1 MGGSKMRKVLT
12 VAVFLG
18 LFMGAIFVDEIRAA
32 EQYPVKPVEWIVAVE
47 AGADG
52 DQINRPVVK
61 NLSEILGQPVIIVN
75 KPGGGSTAGYRE
87 LLNAKP
93 DGYTVGWG
101 SSTLVGIKLQGIAPF
116 DDRNFTLLG
125 NYGSY
130 IAVLVASTSTKR
142 PFKTVQEFISFSKA
156 NPGEVTMA
164 TAWTGGGWWVAA
176 QAFLTKTGLKINAIP
191 ITGSGAMGVA
201 QTAGGHMDVCIV
213 GLGAAK
219 SLIEGGQL
227 RLLATLGEERLWP
240 PYDKVPTMKEL
251 GYDMSY
257 ESPNFAMG
265 PANLPPAIVD
275 RLVPAVKKA
284 VDTPEYKKYCA
295 DRAFRWNYLPPDK
308 MRAKLDDQRM
318 MMRDIFS
325 KAGVL
330 KESK

>member
-1 MGGSKMRKVLT
+1 MITG
-12 VAVFLG
+12 FLG
-18 LFMGAIFVDEIRAA
+18 LFIGAILADEVRAA
-32 EQYPVKPVEWIVAVE
+32 GQYPVKPIEFIVSVE

-75 KPGGGSTAGYRE
+75 KPGGGSTYGYRE

-93 DGYTVGWG
+93 DGYTIGWG
-101 SSTLVGIKLQGIAPF
+101 SAVAVGIKLLGIAPF

-130 IAVLVASTSTKR
+130 IPVIVASTATKR
-142 PFKTVQEFISFSKA
+142 PFTTIQELIAFSKA

-164 TAWTGGGWWVAA
+164 TAWTGGGWWIAA
-176 QAFLTKTGLKINAIP
+176 QAFLSRTGLKINAIP

-213 GLGAAK
+213 ALGAAK

-227 RLLATLGEERLWP
+227 RLLATLGEHRLWP
-240 PYDKVPTMKEL
+240 PYDKVPTIKEL

-265 PANLPPAIVD
+265 PPNLPPAVRDI
-275 RLVPAVKKA
+275 LVPAIKKA
-284 VDTPEYKKYCA
+284 VDTPEYKKYCLE
-295 DRAFRWNYLPPDK
+295 RAFRWNYLPPDQ
-308 MRAKLDDQRM
+308 MVGMLDRQREIV
-318 MMRDIFS
+318 RDIFA

>member
-1 MGGSKMRKVLT
+1 
-12 VAVFLG
+12 
-18 LFMGAIFVDEIRAA
+18 
-32 EQYPVKPVEWIVAVE
+32 
-47 AGADG
+47 
-52 DQINRPVVK
+52 
-61 NLSEILGQPVIIVN
+61 VN
-75 KPGGGSTAGYRE
+75 KPGGGSTHGYRE

-101 SSTLVGIKLQGIAPF
+101 SSTLVGIKLLGVAPF
-116 DDRNFTLLG
+116 DDKNFTLLG

-130 IAVLVASTSTKR
+130 IPVLVASTATKR
-142 PFKTVQEFISFSKA
+142 PFKTIQELISFTKA

-176 QAFLTKTGLKINAIP
+176 QAFLSRTGLKINAIP

-201 QTAGGHMDVCIV
+201 QTAGGHMDLCIV

-219 SLIEGGQL
+219 SMIEGGQL

-240 PYDKVPTMKEL
+240 PYDKVPTIKEL

-265 PANLPPAIVD
+265 PANLPPAILD

-284 VDTPEYKKYCA
+284 VDTPEYKKYCS
-295 DRAFRWNYLPPDK
+295 DRAFRWNYLPPDQ
-308 MRAKLDDQRM
+308 MIGMLDKQRVT
-318 MMRDIFS
+318 MRDIFS

>member
-1 MGGSKMRKVLT
+1 MRRKLMMAGLLVLLIG
-12 VAVFLG
+12 VGFSEVIG
-18 LFMGAIFVDEIRAA
+18 AA
-32 EQYPVKPVEWIVAVE
+32 EQYPVKPIEFIVSVE

-52 DQINRPVVK
+52 DQISRPVVK

-75 KPGGGSTAGYRE
+75 KPGGGSTFGYRE
-87 LLNAKP
+87 LLNAKR
-93 DGYTVGWG
+93 DGYTIGWG
-101 SSTLVGIKLQGIAPF
+101 SSTLVGIKMLGVAPF
-116 DDRNFTLLG
+116 DDKNFTLLG

-130 IAVLVASTSTKR
+130 IPVLVASTSTKR
-142 PFKTVQEFISFSKA
+142 PFKTIQELISFSKA

-176 QAFLTKTGLKINAIP
+176 QAFLSGTGLSINAIP

-213 GLGAAK
+213 ALGAAK
-219 SLIEGGQL
+219 SMLDGGQL

-240 PYDKVPTMKEL
+240 PYDKVPTVKEL
-251 GYDMSY
+251 GYDVVY

-265 PANLPPAIVD
+265 PANLPPAILD

-284 VDTPEYKKYCA
+284 VDTPEYKKYCS
-295 DRAFRWNYLPPDK
+295 DRAFRWNYVPPDQ
-308 MRAKLDDQRM
+308 MIGMLDKTRV

>member
-1 MGGSKMRKVLT
+1 MRRGLMIT
-12 VAVFLG
+12 GFLG
-18 LFMGAIFVDEIRAA
+18 LFIGAIFAENIGAA
-32 EQYPVKPVEWIVAVE
+32 GQYPVKPIEFIVSVE

-75 KPGGGSTAGYRE
+75 KPGGGSTYGYRE

-93 DGYTVGWG
+93 DGYTIGWG
-101 SSTLVGIKLQGIAPF
+101 SAVAVGIKLLGIAPF

-125 NYGSY
+125 NYGAY
-130 IAVLVASTSTKR
+130 IPVIVASTATKR
-142 PFKTVQEFISFSKA
+142 PFKTIQELISFSKA

-164 TAWTGGGWWVAA
+164 TAWTGGGWWIAA
-176 QAFLTKTGLKINAIP
+176 QAFLSRTGLKINAIP

-213 GLGAAK
+213 ALGAAK

-227 RLLATLGEERLWP
+227 RLLATLGEQRLWP
-240 PYDKVPTMKEL
+240 PYDKVPTIKEL

-265 PANLPPAIVD
+265 PPNLPPAIRD
-275 RLVPAVKKA
+275 KLVPAIKKA
-284 VDTPEYKKYCA
+284 VDTPEYKKYCME
-295 DRAFRWNYLPPDK
+295 RAFRWNYLPPDK
-308 MRAKLDDQRM
+308 MVGMLDRQREIV
-318 MMRDIFS
+318 RDIFA

>member
-1 MGGSKMRKVLT
+1 MRKEFMMVGLLVL
-12 VAVFLG
+12 L
-18 LFMGAIFVDEIRAA
+18 MGVGFSEVTEAA
-32 EQYPVKPVEWIVAVE
+32 EQYPVKPIEWIVSVE

-75 KPGGGSTAGYRE
+75 KPGGGSTFGYRE

-93 DGYTVGWG
+93 DGYTIGWG
-101 SSTLVGIKLQGIAPF
+101 SSVIVGIKLLGIAPF
-116 DDRNFTLLG
+116 DDKNFTLLG

-142 PFKTVQEFISFSKA
+142 PFKTVQEFMSFSKA

-176 QAFLTKTGLKINAIP
+176 QAFLSRTGLKINAIP

-213 GLGAAK
+213 ALGAAK
-219 SLIEGGQL
+219 SMIEGGQL

-240 PYDKVPTMKEL
+240 PYDKVPTIKEL

-257 ESPNFAMG
+257 ESPNFTMG
-265 PANLPPAIVD
+265 PPNLPPAVRDI
-275 RLVPAVKKA
+275 LVPAIKKA
-284 VDTPEYKKYCA
+284 VDTPEYKKYCS
-295 DRAFRWNYLPPDK
+295 DRAFRWNYVPPDQ
-308 MRAKLDDQRM
+308 MIGMLDKTRV

>member
-1 MGGSKMRKVLT
+1 MRREFMMAGLLVLLIG
-12 VAVFLG
+12 VGFSEVIG
-18 LFMGAIFVDEIRAA
+18 AA
-32 EQYPVKPVEWIVAVE
+32 EEYPVKPIEFIVSVE

-75 KPGGGSTAGYRE
+75 KPGGGSTHGYRE

-101 SSTLVGIKLQGIAPF
+101 SSTLVGIKLLGVAPF
-116 DDRNFTLLG
+116 DDKNFTLLG

-130 IAVLVASTSTKR
+130 IPVLVASTATKR
-142 PFKTVQEFISFSKA
+142 PFKTIQELISFSKA

-176 QAFLTKTGLKINAIP
+176 QAFLSRTGLKINAIP

-201 QTAGGHMDVCIV
+201 QTAGGHMDLCIV

-219 SLIEGGQL
+219 SMIEGGQL

-265 PANLPPAIVD
+265 PANLPPAILD

-295 DRAFRWNYLPPDK
+295 DRAFRWNYMPPDK
-308 MRAKLDDQRM
+308 MRATLDKTRV

>member
-1 MGGSKMRKVLT
+1 MRRGLMIT
-12 VAVFLG
+12 GFLG
-18 LFMGAIFVDEIRAA
+18 LFIGAILADEVRAA
-32 EQYPVKPVEWIVAVE
+32 GQYPVKPIEFIVSVE

-75 KPGGGSTAGYRE
+75 KPGGGSTYGYRE

-93 DGYTVGWG
+93 DGYTIGWG
-101 SSTLVGIKLQGIAPF
+101 SAVAVGIKLLGIAPF

-130 IAVLVASTSTKR
+130 IPVIVASTATKR
-142 PFKTVQEFISFSKA
+142 PFTTIQELISFSKA

-164 TAWTGGGWWVAA
+164 TAWTGGGWWIAA
-176 QAFLTKTGLKINAIP
+176 QAFLSRTGLKINAIP

-213 GLGAAK
+213 ALGAAK

-227 RLLATLGEERLWP
+227 RLLATLGEQRLWP
-240 PYDKVPTMKEL
+240 PYDKVPTIKEL

-265 PANLPPAIVD
+265 PPNLPPAIVD
-275 RLVPAVKKA
+275 RLVPAIKKA
-284 VDTPEYKKYCA
+284 VDTPEYKKYCLE
-295 DRAFRWNYLPPDK
+295 RAFRWNYMPPDQ
-308 MRAKLDDQRM
+308 MIGMLDRQREIV
-318 MMRDIFS
+318 RDIFA